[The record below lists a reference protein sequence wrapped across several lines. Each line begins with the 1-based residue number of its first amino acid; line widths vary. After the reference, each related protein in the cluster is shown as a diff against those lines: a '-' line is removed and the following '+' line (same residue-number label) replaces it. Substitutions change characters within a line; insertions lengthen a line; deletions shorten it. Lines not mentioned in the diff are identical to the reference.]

1 MAEENEQLAEGT
13 PTERWECPGC
23 GTPLNIAGLGVY
35 AKVVCPECG
44 QVEHVHTMLANFRI
58 EGVLGVGGMSVVLRA
73 RDLVLD
79 RPVAIKL
86 LNEHY
91 RDQPERIERFERE
104 CELMAKV
111 RHENV
116 VSVYS
121 AGHVGKEFYIA
132 MELLHGK
139 NLEIM
144 VHEEGPMAPAAA
156 LDVLRQAV
164 KGLDAAHRAGLLHRD
179 MKPGNII
186 IADDGHAKVLDFGL
200 SLGTSDEDDEEIIWA
215 TPFYVP
221 PETLKR
227 EPEDLRTD
235 IYALGM
241 TLRHLVTGREQF
253 TRSASTEPPKTISQ
267 MLECKLNLPPMA
279 DMVSGLDEAYCD
291 LIDHMTAFDPAERP
305 ASYASL
311 LVEIDEVQGIL
322 AAQSGRTLRMR
333 GRGILR
339 YAAGVIGTLAVGA
352 GLAFGVASLMEPE
365 PERLFLHPGETLE
378 WPERDALAAAMKQL
392 QAGELEQ
399 ARNGLAELADS
410 EGEPTLCAW
419 AALHARMIDRVLSG
433 LVDTDFS
440 ERMGTR
446 FAEHTVRRPA
456 SAGRALLDEMGAMTL
471 SEGKPTTPALKAC
484 LEMERLR
491 SSAVSC
497 YDTGISQDLISA
509 RSALRGLGAAYA
521 PVLERMAG
529 IEDVLAANKPR
540 RIERMYQKELIRLY
554 LPSAMELLGQKMKSA
569 DASQHARIAVQ
580 KEACELLHEVV
591 KLMQRR
597 DLMPETGCEVSPDNL
612 QSRLGGLNA
621 GKLPEEAA
629 TLMLMAQGKFD
640 EAAARNPYRGDEASK
655 EAFAIIMRDWMKR
668 VGK

>member
-1 MAEENEQLAEGT
+1 MAEEVEQAAEDT
-13 PTERWECPGC
+13 PSERWECPGC

-86 LNEHY
+86 LNEYY

-200 SLGTSDEDDEEIIWA
+200 SLGTSDEDTEEIIWA

-253 TRSASTEPPKTISQ
+253 TRSASAEPPKTISQ

-399 ARNGLAELADS
+399 ARDGLAELADS

-433 LVDTDFS
+433 LEDNDFS

-446 FAEHTVRRPA
+446 FATHTARRPV
-456 SAGRALLDEMGAMTL
+456 SAGKALFGKMNDMILKD
-471 SEGKPTTPALKAC
+471 GKPTEPVLKAAYE
-484 LEMERLR
+484 LEHLHTAAVAC
-491 SSAVSC
+491 SNSA
-497 YDTGISQDLISA
+497 ISQELITV
-509 RSALRGLGAAYA
+509 RSTLRGMGSAYA
-521 PVLERMAG
+521 PLLERLADM
-529 IEDVLAANKPR
+529 EKVLADNEPQ
-540 RIERMYQKELIRLY
+540 RIECMYLSEVACLRFSFALDD
-554 LPSAMELLGQKMKSA
+554 LAKMKKSA
-569 DASQHARIAVQ
+569 DASRQAQIAVQ
-580 KEACELLHEVV
+580 KEACELLGEIV

-597 DLMPETGCEVSPDNL
+597 NLMPKAGSEETPDSL
-612 QSRLGGLNA
+612 QSRLTLLNE
-621 GKLPEEAA
+621 GHLSEEAA
-629 TLMLMAQGKFD
+629 TLMLVAQGQFE
-640 EAAARNPYRGDEASK
+640 EAAERNPYRGDEGSK
-655 EAFAIIMRDWMKR
+655 EAFAIIMRDWLKR
-668 VGK
+668 VGE